1 MNGGLLLVN
10 KEKNISSNKVD
21 SKIKRALSY
30 HKVGHLGTLDPL
42 ATGLM
47 VVLLGDSTKLAKYF
61 DDSTKEYLLRV
72 RLGATSDSLDYETP
86 LKDLVDAN
94 LLGEEERIDSLLLS
108 FMGKIT
114 QTPPLYSAIK
124 VNGEKLYRMANDGI
138 MINVIPR
145 EVEVFEIKR
154 VSPISY
160 HDGSSYF
167 DLIVDASKGFYVRS
181 LAKDIGRAL
190 NIPAMSDFIKRLK
203 VGNFRLEDAYT
214 VDDIQAGNYK
224 LLNPFDYLEME
235 EIKANEKM
243 THIVLNGGAL
253 SKSMF
258 KSQNRYKVYSPS
270 NELLAIYCY
279 SQEKDCFVMDCL
291 VKK

>member
-1 MNGGLLLVN
+1 
-10 KEKNISSNKVD
+10 
-21 SKIKRALSY
+21 
-30 HKVGHLGTLDPL
+30 
-42 ATGLM
+42 
-47 VVLLGDSTKLAKYF
+47 
-61 DDSTKEYLLRV
+61 
-72 RLGATSDSLDYETP
+72 
-86 LKDLVDAN
+86 
-94 LLGEEERIDSLLLS
+94 
-108 FMGKIT
+108 
-114 QTPPLYSAIK
+114 
-124 VNGEKLYRMANDGI
+124 
-138 MINVIPR
+138 
-145 EVEVFEIKR
+145 
-154 VSPISY
+154 
-160 HDGSSYF
+160 
-167 DLIVDASKGFYVRS
+167 
-181 LAKDIGRAL
+181 
-190 NIPAMSDFIKRLK
+190 MSDFIKRLK